1 MGCCTPAAVVIWNT
15 LVRLHRRRA
24 RRLPTN
30 LPHVLTVCRTGAV
43 HRPML
48 RSTAPPLASPE
59 VTALLPPFL
68 PPTPGDVAAR
78 LLYLY
83 IKYHLQLGFTTFV
96 QYTQARAAPLLGA
109 SAPCAQRLGD
119 LLA

>member
-1 MGCCTPAAVVIWNT
+1 
-15 LVRLHRRRA
+15 
-24 RRLPTN
+24 
-30 LPHVLTVCRTGAV
+30 
-43 HRPML
+43 ML

-68 PPTPGDVAAR
+68 PPTPGGVAAR

-96 QYTQARAAPLLGA
+96 QYTQACPPPSGVL
-109 SAPCAQRLGD
+109 SAFHANCG
-119 LLA
+119 